1 MVVKILKIVVIF
13 GVILWVANLIFNP
26 GRTTVNQNNN
36 GDLFSKDLNS
46 RVKRGQLVIVDQN
59 ESDRYIQEDL
69 ATHDMVKAMTFARYK
84 SEVLEQPLYIENAA
98 SLGKKNQ
105 FVSVVDPTDRQAWQR
120 LILLEIDLK
129 RNYEKQHPG
138 DTEGYKDEK
147 AMDSRRVPEVMQQFI
162 NEYPNSYVVS
172 TALAHIEYSLC
183 NQQKDFD
190 RAIAIYDK
198 LGTKNPDSEIL
209 KKFLP
214 MYKERAEKFKE
225 ENSKNKQSA

>member
-1 MVVKILKIVVIF
+1 MLVKILKIVVIF

-26 GRTTVNQNNN
+26 GHTVVNQST
-36 GDLFSKDLNS
+36 GGTLFSKDLNS
-46 RVKRGQLVIVDQN
+46 RVNRGQLVIVDQN
-59 ESDRYIQEDL
+59 ESDQYIQEDL
-69 ATHDMVKAMTFARYK
+69 ATHDLVKAMTFARYK
-84 SEVLEQPLYIENAA
+84 SEVLEQPLYIENAN
-98 SLGKKNQ
+98 SLGKKQQ

-147 AMDSRRVPEVMQQFI
+147 AMDTRRVPEVMQQFI

-183 NQQKDFD
+183 SQQKDYD

-198 LGTKNPDSEIL
+198 LESKNPESKNL
-209 KKFLP
+209 KDLLNT
-214 MYKERAEKFKE
+214 YRQRAEEFKAG
-225 ENSKNKQSA
+225 KIPA